1 MKEKCK
7 EYNLICM
14 STCTWLNWKINSTDF
29 QNTSWGG
36 ELSWVRPL
44 SALFSPVLD
53 GATSD

>member
-1 MKEKCK
+1 MKEKSK